1 MTTRWRSIILW
12 SVALL
17 VLITINVMIVQKER
31 LIAQGDSIFL
41 ELAPVDPRSLIQGD
55 YMQLRYAMAE
65 DVQEIEHSNRGAVV
79 IQLDEQRIATFV
91 RLHDPQ
97 QPLSADEQLLTYQQQ
112 EGSLYFGPDACF
124 FQEGHGLYYAD
135 ATYAELRVSETGES
149 VLIGLRG
156 AELEELVP
164 EE

>member
-1 MTTRWRSIILW
+1 MMTRWRSIILW

-17 VLITINVMIVQKER
+17 VLITVNVMIVQKER

-65 DVQEIEHSNRGAVV
+65 DVQEIEHPNRGVVV
-79 IQLDEQRIATFV
+79 IQLDKQRIATFV
-91 RLHDPQ
+91 RLHDAQ
-97 QPLSADEQLLTYQQQ
+97 QPLSADEQLLTYHQQ
-112 EGSLYFGPDACF
+112 EGSLYFGADAFF
-124 FQEGHGLYYAD
+124 FQEGNGLYYAD
-135 ATYAELRVSETGES
+135 AIYAELRVSDTGES

>member
-1 MTTRWRSIILW
+1 MMTRWRSIILW

-17 VLITINVMIVQKER
+17 VLIWVNVLIVQQER
-31 LIAQGDSIFL
+31 LIAQGTSIFL
-41 ELAPVDPRSLIQGD
+41 QLAPVDPRSLIQGD
-55 YMQLRYAMAE
+55 YMQLRYAMAQE
-65 DVQEIEHSNRGAVV
+65 VQETEHSNRGTVV
-79 IQLDEQRIATFV
+79 IQLDEQQIATFV
-91 RLHDPQ
+91 RLHDPEL
-97 QPLSADEQLLTYQQQ
+97 PLSANEQLLSYYQQN
-112 EGSLYFGPDACF
+112 GTLYFGPDAFF
-124 FQEGHGLYYAD
+124 FQEGHGLYYAN

>member
-1 MTTRWRSIILW
+1 MMTRWRSIILW
-12 SVALL
+12 TVALL
-17 VLITINVMIVQKER
+17 ILIWVNVLIVQQER
-31 LIAQGDSIFL
+31 LIAQGTSIFL

-65 DVQEIEHSNRGAVV
+65 DVQETDFADRGTVV
-79 IQLDEQRIATFV
+79 IQLDEQQIATFV

-97 QPLSADEQLLTYQQQ
+97 QPLSADEQLLTYHQQ
-112 EGSLYFGPDACF
+112 EGSLYFGPDAFF
-124 FQEGHGLYYAD
+124 FQEGHGLYYAS
-135 ATYAELRVSETGES
+135 ATYAELRVSDSGES

>member
-1 MTTRWRSIILW
+1 
-12 SVALL
+12 
-17 VLITINVMIVQKER
+17 
-31 LIAQGDSIFL
+31 
-41 ELAPVDPRSLIQGD
+41 
-55 YMQLRYAMAE
+55 MQLRYAMAE
-65 DVQEIEHSNRGAVV
+65 EVQEIEHSNRGTVV

-91 RLHDPQ
+91 RLHDAQ
-97 QPLSADEQLLTYQQQ
+97 QPLSADEQLLTYHQQN
-112 EGSLYFGPDACF
+112 GTLYFGPDAFF

-135 ATYAELRVSETGES
+135 ATYAELRVSDSGES